1 MHRRQMEFFVH
12 HGNRYIENDIE
23 RVPEHGAQTET

>member
-1 MHRRQMEFFVH
+1 MHRRQMGFFVH

-23 RVPEHGAQTET
+23 RVPKHDAQTGT